1 MFRKCWYACPYLRTT
16 QYSKKVVLNIFIH
29 ATILAHDLGKKGGH
43 GWAGVCVCV
52 CVRMNGVPFFCENPL
67 LLKSEGLETI
77 RPDGVPFLWLEDK
90 TQAKLGTCTHYI
102 CASYMSIS

>member
-1 MFRKCWYACPYLRTT
+1 MPIIQIAA
-16 QYSKKVVLNIFIH
+16 V
-29 ATILAHDLGKKGGH
+29 
-43 GWAGVCVCV
+43 
-52 CVRMNGVPFFCENPL
+52 NPL

-102 CASYMSIS
+102 VVQKSRYFLSWFYSSFKGEKNGSSRYNPHWNLLEKCQWKEFLKQNLNEN